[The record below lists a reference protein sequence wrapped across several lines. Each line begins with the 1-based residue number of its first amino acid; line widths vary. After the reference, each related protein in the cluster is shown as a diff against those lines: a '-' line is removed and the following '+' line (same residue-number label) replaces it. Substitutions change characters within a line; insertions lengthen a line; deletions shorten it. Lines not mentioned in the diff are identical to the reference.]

1 VVDSPKPES
10 GSGASACSRRVWG
23 LALALA
29 ASTLLWG
36 HTSLGA
42 EAVHEV
48 AAGESLWSIAHAKGV
63 SVEALRARNQIEGDD
78 IRAGDKLVIP
88 GKNYKPPKP
97 RKPAE
102 PVEKHG
108 DAPGTADGDR
118 GQGAAHEADATPPA
132 SDAESGPRPTPAV
145 VFPKPPAWT
154 QVQKTPKERGGI
166 NPCLVPDPGFGIY
179 DPWLRGI
186 TMGQLIMPG
195 RGGITKSGAFDVMIH
210 FHGHEPARKEWVRVM
225 DGAVLVGIDLGIGSG
240 AYSNAFS
247 SPTAFPQLI
256 QSVEQAVAKKTGNAH
271 AHVRKV
277 GLSSWSAGYGA
288 VQEIINQSEG
298 RRLVD
303 SVILLDGLHC
313 GYAGVRLDP
322 VLIRPFIEW
331 AELAAR
337 GEKFMFV
344 SHSSI
349 IPPGYSSTTETAELL
364 VHEVGG
370 RLTIAPS
377 RRRAPMGLES
387 VSRFSRRDFHVRGF
401 AGNGAMD
408 HCAQIGLYRDVL
420 KVHIKPRWN
429 SPRGTRSRGAAV
441 EAPRIAASSPTRGAS
456 DGASVPRPRAPEP
469 PVPPVVPKVR
479 APEPGVTEQKQ
490 ASAAQEPTP
499 PAED

>member
-1 VVDSPKPES
+1 MFDSCRLKSPA
-10 GSGASACSRRVWG
+10 GAPARCGRVRR
-23 LALALA
+23 LALTLA
-29 ASTLLWG
+29 ASGLLWG
-36 HTSLGA
+36 QTSLGA

-48 AAGESLWSIAHAKGV
+48 ARGESLWSIAHAKGI
-63 SVEALRARNQIEGDD
+63 SVEALRARNQLEGDA

-88 GKNYKPPKP
+88 GKNYKPPKQ
-97 RKPAE
+97 RKAADTAQSSRTDASAKTDSDTGSDPA
-102 PVEKHG
+102 
-108 DAPGTADGDR
+108 
-118 GQGAAHEADATPPA
+118 PA
-132 SDAESGPRPTPAV
+132 PAV
-145 VFPKPPAWT
+145 VFPKPPSWT

-179 DPWLRGI
+179 DPWQRGI
-186 TMGQLIMPG
+186 SMGQLIMPG
-195 RGGITKSGAFDVMIH
+195 RGGITKSGAFDLMIH

-240 AYSNAFS
+240 AYSSAFS
-247 SPTAFPQLI
+247 SPVTFPQLI
-256 QSVEQAVAKKTGNAH
+256 QSVEQAVAKKTGNAK
-271 AHVRKV
+271 AHVRRV

-313 GYAGVRLDP
+313 GYQGPRLDP

-331 AELAAR
+331 ARLAAR
-337 GEKFMFV
+337 GERFMFV

-370 RLTIAPS
+370 RLRVAPS
-377 RRRAPMGLES
+377 RRRGPMGLES
-387 VSRFSRRDFHVRGF
+387 VSRYSRRSLHVRGF
-401 AGNGAMD
+401 SGNGPMD

-429 SPRGTRSRGAAV
+429 SPRGRRGRSRAV
-441 EAPRIAASSPTRGAS
+441 EPPRVAAKSPARAAPVGP
-456 DGASVPRPRAPEP
+456 SVQPPRAPVP
-469 PVPPVVPKVR
+469 PKPPVVP
-479 APEPGVTEQKQ
+479 APEPKAAESEPSTAESAQ
-490 ASAAQEPTP
+490 ASAA
-499 PAED
+499 AEATLAAGR